1 MENKTVLF
9 FDLDGTIVDS
19 KAGILE
25 SVKYALKFFDIEEKD
40 EEKLNLFI
48 GPPLFDAFSSVYGMN
63 QEQSDLAVEKYRE
76 NYRENKGILKYTLY
90 PEIEEVLKSLKEA
103 GKTICLATAKPLE
116 FAKMIL
122 EDANIDKYF
131 DVVNGAS
138 FDETKRTK
146 EAVIKETI
154 DKNGFLKEEIL
165 MIGDRENDVSG
176 AIKNEID
183 VLGVLYGYGD
193 EKELIDAGCKNI
205 VKDVLDIKKFILKE
219 GKTL

>member
-1 MENKTVLF
+1 MQKNVLF

-19 KAGILE
+19 KPGILE
-25 SVKYALKFFDIEEKD
+25 SVKYALSFFGIEEKD

-63 QEQSDLAVEKYRE
+63 KENADLAVEKYRE
-76 NYRENKGILKYTLY
+76 NYKGNNGILKYTVY
-90 PEIEEVLKSLKEA
+90 PGIEDVLKTLKKA
-103 GKTICLATAKPLE
+103 GKTICLATAKPLP

-122 EDANIDKYF
+122 EHAKLDGYF
-131 DVVNGAS
+131 DVINGAS

-146 EAVIKETI
+146 SAVIKETI
-154 DKNGFLKEEIL
+154 ETNGFSKEKIL

-176 AIKNEID
+176 AMKNGID

-193 EKELIDAGCKNI
+193 EKELKDAGCKHI
-205 VKDVLDIKKFILKE
+205 VKDVKDIKKFILKE
-219 GKTL
+219 GENL

>member
-1 MENKTVLF
+1 MQKSVLF

-19 KAGILE
+19 KPGILE
-25 SVKYALKFFDIEEKD
+25 SVKYALSFFHIEEND

-63 QEQSDLAVEKYRE
+63 KEDADFAVEKYRE
-76 NYRENKGILKYTLY
+76 NYRGNKGILKYQVY
-90 PEIEEVLKSLKEA
+90 PGIEDVLKSLKEA

-131 DVVNGAS
+131 DVINGAS

-146 EAVIKETI
+146 DAVIKDTI
-154 DKNGFLKEEIL
+154 EKNGFQKEDIL
-165 MIGDRENDVSG
+165 MIGDRENDVTG
-176 AIKNEID
+176 AIKNGID

-193 EKELIDAGCKNI
+193 EKELKTAGCKYI
-205 VKDVLDIKKFILKE
+205 VKDVEDIQKFILNE

>member
-1 MENKTVLF
+1 MKNKNILF

-19 KAGILE
+19 KPGIIE
-25 SVKYALKFFDIEEKD
+25 SVKYALSFFGIHEKD

-48 GPPLFDAFSSVYGMN
+48 GPPLFDAFSSVYGMKK
-63 QEQSDLAVEKYRE
+63 EDADKAVEKYRE
-76 NYRENKGILKYTLY
+76 NYRGNKGILKYTLY
-90 PEIEEVLKSLKEA
+90 SGIEDVLKSLKEA

-131 DVVNGAS
+131 DVINGAS

-146 EAVIKETI
+146 EAVIKDTI

-165 MIGDRENDVSG
+165 MIGDRENDVTG
-176 AIKNEID
+176 ARKNKID
-183 VLGVLYGYGD
+183 VIGVLYGYGD
-193 EKELIDAGCKNI
+193 REELKKAGCKYI
-205 VKDVLDIKKFILKE
+205 VNDVSDIKNFILNE